1 MAALQQRAVTRAAP
15 IETVSAT
22 SAHRP
27 TRPTTAS
34 ASAHEPAIE
43 LFAPRLG
50 GPRSPALTSV
60 SGTASDS
67 LSSASADLAGPPPTT
82 SVARLPTHDGRG
94 LFRQPGE
101 TATLLGSSEGRSS
114 AYSVVGASSELEF
127 DEDDALDMDMGDGE
141 GEAGTTRVDDRG
153 GRALTAQALAS
164 VDRAALT
171 SSDDSDDGDAV
182 EEDGGRDEEALS
194 RTPQAASA
202 GIGARRLAKRRM
214 RLVRPDVVSISD
226 VEMADVEDTPQAPTR
241 IAPVKRRHRKSG
253 MSDKGSKRSTA
264 SSEPVSRAS
273 AVRQPLRS
281 VVTVPAPARPRASFF
296 LGKVVGRIVDRE
308 TMDLVAQSDDKCVA
322 VSLCLG

>member
-1 MAALQQRAVTRAAP
+1 MAAIHSIQQRAVTRAAP
-15 IETVSAT
+15 IETASAT

-27 TRPTTAS
+27 PRPTTAS
-34 ASAHEPAIE
+34 ASTEAIE
-43 LFAPRLG
+43 LFGPRLG

-67 LSSASADLAGPPPTT
+67 LSSASADLVGLPT

-114 AYSVVGASSELEF
+114 AYSFVGASSELEF
-127 DEDDALDMDMGDGE
+127 DDDDALDMDMGE
-141 GEAGTTRVDDRG
+141 GEEGTTLADDRG

-171 SSDDSDDGDAV
+171 SSDDSDEGDAV
-182 EEDGGRDEEALS
+182 DEDGGRDEEALS

-214 RLVRPDVVSISD
+214 RLVRPDVVSVSD

-264 SSEPVSRAS
+264 SSEPVRAS
-273 AVRQPLRS
+273 VVRQPLRP
-281 VVTVPAPARPRASFF
+281 VATVPAPSRPRASFF

-322 VSLCLG
+322 SFTLRLG